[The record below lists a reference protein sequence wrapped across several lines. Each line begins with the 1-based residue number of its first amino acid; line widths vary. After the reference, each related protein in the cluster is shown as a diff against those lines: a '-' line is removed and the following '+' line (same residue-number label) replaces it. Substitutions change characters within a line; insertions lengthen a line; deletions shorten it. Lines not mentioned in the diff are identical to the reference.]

1 MPKEDHSFEIEFFE
15 SVHRRNPTDPEVVE
29 ILGSLYSDLGNVD
42 DSLRMDSCLVDLQP
56 QNPTAHYNLACSLAL
71 KQQNDEALR
80 ALRHAVDLGYRD
92 VTWLLDDPDFKELH
106 EHPLFR
112 EIVIEL
118 EAFEQGTE

>member
-1 MPKEDHSFEIEFFE
+1 MAKEDHSFEVEFFE
-15 SVHRRNPTDPEVVE
+15 GVHRRNPADPEVVE

-42 DSLRMDSCLVDLQP
+42 ASLRMDSCLVNLQP
-56 QNPTAHYNLACSLAL
+56 KNPTAHYNLACSLAL

-80 ALRHAVDLGYRD
+80 ALRQAVDLGYRD
-92 VTWLLDDPDFKELH
+92 ISWLLDDPDFKELH

-118 EAFEQGTE
+118 KNFKQNAE